1 MMRCCRACSRHTDD
15 IYEINGWLICFGCVR
30 TPRFWEM
37 LRESWAAELAAAST
51 MPGPFVGRV

>member
-1 MMRCCRACSRHTDD
+1 MMRRCRACSRHTDD

-37 LRESWAAELAAAST
+37 LRDSWTAELAAASA
-51 MPGPFVGRV
+51 PLIGGP